1 MHPSI
6 SRRRQTSS
14 RVSPKIAP
22 AHDLSEPVPL
32 LPTSVGPL
40 PTAVTAEHASL
51 GQPLEWSPHPTG
63 SIFCVFAASVSPPAT
78 PRSPS
83 YSPTG
88 LRIGVCVDTFMG
100 PGRVRISRDVDQMCV
115 IDLDWSLADGTSAV
129 AVVRWKDLRALAA
142 AFGRSSLAPPRDSL
156 VPPRSKHGRAR
167 RASCPVLRLVR
178 EDIVDAAVD
187 FDV

>member
-6 SRRRQTSS
+6 FRRRQTSS
-14 RVSPKIAP
+14 RGVSPKIAP
-22 AHDLSEPVPL
+22 AHALSEPVPL

-40 PTAVTAEHASL
+40 PTAVTAEPHAS
-51 GQPLEWSPHPTG
+51 HPTG

-83 YSPTG
+83 CSSTG
-88 LRIGVCVDTFMG
+88 FRVGNCVDTFMG
-100 PGRVRISRDVDQMCV
+100 PGRVHISRDVDQMCV

>member
-6 SRRRQTSS
+6 FRRRQTSS

-22 AHDLSEPVPL
+22 AHAHSEPVPL

-40 PTAVTAEHASL
+40 PTAVTAEPHASL
-51 GQPLEWSPHPTG
+51 GQSPHPAG

-83 YSPTG
+83 CSSTG
-88 LRIGVCVDTFMG
+88 FRVGNCVDTFMG
-100 PGRVRISRDVDQMCV
+100 PGRVHISRDVDQMCV